1 MNTNQYR
8 PNNSEILFIYDAR
21 LCNPNGD
28 PDDENRPR
36 IDRKS
41 GRNLVSDVRLKRF
54 FRNYI
59 MANFGEDYIWVST
72 VGGKHVRADERLER
86 ISKDMKPED
95 VLNTCIDARL
105 FGATIPIG
113 KGAKETRGKSYT
125 YIGPVQFTWGY
136 SLHPVEVV
144 DSSTITS
151 MFMGRPEEEEA
162 ERYGTIG
169 KDWRIYYS
177 LIAFYGVV
185 SGHRVVATKT
195 KETDILI
202 LDNLL
207 YKSLILDATTRSK
220 IGHWPHLYLRIEYSR
235 PDILIG
241 DLRKYIDVE
250 FDSERPI
257 RDLRDLRLKFNRLMI
272 LLDKYKNQI
281 NQAFV
286 YESEDFEK
294 LYQVKELVSKA
305 IGEGHIRSLPH
316 DIKID
321 EGLLRL

>member
-1 MNTNQYR
+1 METEQYR
-8 PNNSEILFIYDAR
+8 LNNSEILFIYEAR

-28 PDDENRPR
+28 PDYENRPR
-36 IDRKS
+36 IDRKT

-59 MANFGEDYIWVST
+59 TAKFGEDYIWVST
-72 VGGKHVRADERLER
+72 VESKHVRADERLEK
-86 ISKDMKPED
+86 ISKAKSPED
-95 VLNTCIDARL
+95 VLKACIDARL

-113 KGAKETRGKSYT
+113 KGDKEARGKSYA

-136 SLHPVEVV
+136 SLHPVEVI

-151 MFMGRPEEEEA
+151 IFMGRPEEEEA

-169 KDWRIYYS
+169 KDWRVYYS

-185 SGHRVVATKT
+185 SGHRAASTKV
-195 KETDILI
+195 KHTDIMI

-220 IGHWPHLYLRIEYSR
+220 IGHWPHLYLRIEYSH

-241 DLRKYIDVE
+241 DLRKYIDAE
-250 FDSERPI
+250 FDKDKPI
-257 RDLRDLRLKFNRLMI
+257 RDLKDIHLNFNRLMTI
-272 LLDKYKNQI
+272 IGENKNDI
-281 NQAFV
+281 RHALV

-294 LYQVKELVSKA
+294 EYQLKRNVGEIIGNGNVKP
-305 IGEGHIRSLPH
+305 LPH
-316 DIKID
+316 DINVDAK
-321 EGLLRL
+321 LLRL

>member
-1 MNTNQYR
+1 METEQYR
-8 PNNSEILFIYDAR
+8 LNNSEILFIYEAR

-36 IDRKS
+36 IDRKT

-59 MANFGEDYIWVST
+59 MAKFGEDYIWVST
-72 VGGKHVRADERLER
+72 VEGRHVRADERLEK
-86 ISKDMKPED
+86 ISKDRSPED
-95 VLNTCIDARL
+95 VLKTCIDARL

-113 KGAKETRGKSYT
+113 KGDKGTRGKSYA

-136 SLHPVEVV
+136 SLHPVEVI

-151 MFMGRPEEEEA
+151 IFMGRPEEEEA

-169 KDWRIYYS
+169 KDWRVYYS

-185 SGHRVVATKT
+185 SGHRATST
-195 KETDILI
+195 KIKPTDIMI

-220 IGHWPHLYLRIEYSR
+220 IGHWPHLYLRIEYSH

-250 FDSERPI
+250 FNKDKPI
-257 RDLRDLRLKFNRLMI
+257 RDLKDIRLNFNQLMTI
-272 LLDKYKNQI
+272 IDKYKNDI
-281 NQAFV
+281 KQAFV

-294 LYQVKELVSKA
+294 EYQFRKRMGEI
-305 IGEGHIRSLPH
+305 IGENNVEPLPH
-316 DIKID
+316 DVRID
-321 EGLLRL
+321 ASLLRL